1 MLAAALGQTRADFA
15 EEMSR
20 ALAMETYNV
29 AYTSDATARRQRR
42 CLLRAFAATV
52 ACERVPLL
60 AWRAAVYEC
69 RQERRLASESAISSA
84 AAVAATAK
92 AAAKKPAPL
101 PTGGTFRVVPI
112 KGILA
117 EVAALYQVIVP
128 SHCIYI
134 AFRPYQNRSSST
146 VEDPCSSN
154 LDSKGIRCMDRRV
167 KGLHSGWSVTL
178 HAHLTVIA
186 IPSSGLSCFLVS
198 EVRNVLLMQFLP
210 GKGNCRQQVRQG
222 TKGKGAYKAG

>member
-1 MLAAALGQTRADFA
+1 
-15 EEMSR
+15 
-20 ALAMETYNV
+20 METYNV

-69 RQERRLASESAISSA
+69 RQERRLASESALSSA

-92 AAAKKPAPL
+92 TAAKKPAPL
-101 PTGGTFRVVPI
+101 PTAGTFRVVPI

-134 AFRPYQNRSSST
+134 AFRPYQSRSSST

-167 KGLHSGWSVTL
+167 NGPHSGWSVTL
-178 HAHLTVIA
+178 HAHLTVIDTFFCLVLFPCFRSSSCAAHA
-186 IPSSGLSCFLVS
+186 ISS
-198 EVRNVLLMQFLP
+198 RQRQLP
-210 GKGNCRQQVRQG
+210 TASATRHERQG
-222 TKGKGAYKAG
+222 SL